1 MSSGPPTKLVK
12 ARADGGPAVRG
23 GRACPVP
30 VPRYN
35 SLIMGSPLLSVE
47 QIQARLTTRVMGQQI
62 HYFASVGSTNDEA
75 KRLAAAGA
83 PEGTLV
89 FAGEQTAGRGRLGRR
104 WNAPPNL
111 CLLMSLVFR
120 PSLPPAQA
128 ARLTMLCSIAIV
140 EAIQSETGLHVGIKW
155 PNDLVVAG
163 HPSSHRRSRAPFSQ
177 GPDAAHHRKL
187 AGILT
192 ETIVAGTEL
201 AAVIV
206 GMGINV
212 NVDPAALGPVMT
224 PATSLLAE
232 LGRPVDRV
240 SLLLATLG
248 QIESRYGQVAS
259 GQIHN
264 DWRQRLVTLGHQVTV
279 TVSGEQLSGVAED
292 VNPDG
297 ALSVRDLAGNL
308 HLISAGDVALR
319 PGARTAT

>member
-12 ARADGGPAVRG
+12 ERADGGPAVRG

-75 KRLAAAGA
+75 KRLAAAGT

-128 ARLTMLCSIAIV
+128 ARLTMLCSIAIA

-163 HPSSHRRSRAPFSQ
+163 HPFSHRRSRAPFSQ

-201 AAVIV
+201 TAVIV

-297 ALSVRDLAGNL
+297 ALWVRDLAGNL
-308 HLISAGDVALR
+308 HLVSAGDVALQ

>member
-1 MSSGPPTKLVK
+1 
-12 ARADGGPAVRG
+12 
-23 GRACPVP
+23 
-30 VPRYN
+30 
-35 SLIMGSPLLSVE
+35 
-47 QIQARLTTRVMGQQI
+47 MGQQI

-75 KRLAAAGA
+75 KRLAAAGT

-128 ARLTMLCSIAIV
+128 ARLTMLCSIAIA
-140 EAIQSETGLHVGIKW
+140 EAIQSQTDLPVGIKW

-163 HPSSHRRSRAPFSQ
+163 HPSSDPRSRAPLSRDL
-177 GPDAAHHRKL
+177 DAAHHRKL

-192 ETIVAGTEL
+192 ETMVAGTDL
-201 AAVIV
+201 TAVVV
-206 GMGINV
+206 GMGVNV
-212 NVDPAALGPVMT
+212 NVEPAALGPVMT

-240 SLLLATLG
+240 SLLLATLK
-248 QIESRYGQVAS
+248 QIESRYGQVAG
-259 GQIHN
+259 GQIHD

-308 HLISAGDVALR
+308 HLVSAGDVALR
-319 PGARTAT
+319 TGARTAT